1 MALHV
6 IYVFENVIYGWP
18 CLDVIYGCPLYRVL
32 QVAQASFTIENFAKQ
47 NFLFQKK
54 PERPVILEAV
64 IYGWLFAWTS
74 FMNAPA
80 PSPPP
85 YKIHMLSN
93 I

>member
-1 MALHV
+1 MD
-6 IYVFENVIYGWP
+6 II
-18 CLDVIYGCPLYRVL
+18 CGCPLYRVL

-80 PSPPP
+80 PSPIPKYTCLVI
-85 YKIHMLSN
+85 YKEPKTGTFICQRP
-93 I
+93 